1 MGGNDACR
9 DHHGSSPA
17 LVGSFLATQEF
28 VGVVSKLLAGTLFS
42 FPIHPM
48 SSSSLFI
55 KIGTVSAIGFIIQGV
70 ALWCAFQAITPIQ
83 TGIFFTLSAIA
94 TGSHSI
100 GFRPIYLE
108 ASPKHAEAISGFGNS
123 IASCASVATPVI
135 IGSFVYHRQSNIQG
149 HHG

>member
-70 ALWCAFQAITPIQ
+70 APLVCIP
-83 TGIFFTLSAIA
+83 
-94 TGSHSI
+94 SHYTDSNGHFLYPVSYCYMI
-100 GFRPIYLE
+100 SFDWLPSYLLE
-108 ASPKHAEAISGFGNS
+108 SLA
-123 IASCASVATPVI
+123 
-135 IGSFVYHRQSNIQG
+135 
-149 HHG
+149 